1 MLRKKHRN
9 PGTFRDYSSITNLS
23 SHKTQESSQV
33 IQASINASFAFKELL
48 EGTKKHYSAEKT
60 DLCDDISLLQFTS
73 MVEIQLI
80 TTPSLLV
87 SAVKGI
93 KGCIYIDEIGSEGVF
108 KI

>member
-9 PGTFRDYSSITNLS
+9 PGTFRAYSSITNLS

-33 IQASINASFAFKELL
+33 IQASINASFA